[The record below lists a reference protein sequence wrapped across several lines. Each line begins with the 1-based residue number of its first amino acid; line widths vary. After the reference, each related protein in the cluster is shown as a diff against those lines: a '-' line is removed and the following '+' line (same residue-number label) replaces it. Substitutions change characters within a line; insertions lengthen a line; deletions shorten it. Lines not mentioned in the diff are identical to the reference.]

1 MIYLSGLNAVSTLGT
16 TQTQVLAT
24 LSHQGPS
31 KLVTESGFL
40 PDNAV
45 ATLGHVPL
53 PNVKG
58 ELRNLTL
65 IKRCL
70 DNMAQVL
77 ETVKKEVSPDRIGI
91 VIGTSTSALTDVEL
105 EGQITETG
113 TMKFDPRVYEIG
125 IISEYVRKLIG
136 GRGPSYTVA
145 TACSS
150 SARAILSARN
160 LILSGLCDAVI
171 AGGTD
176 SLSQVTVSGFHAL
189 GALDPKPARPFASD
203 RAGINIG
210 EGAGLCVVANRPLA
224 PQAIKL
230 LGGGASTDAYHV
242 SAPDPTASGAL
253 LAVQA
258 ALQDAG
264 LEPKDIGYI
273 NMHGTGTNLN
283 DAMEGTLVREIFGN
297 AVPVSSLKHLT
308 GHTLGAAGIVEVAAC
323 GLMLASHLPLPFHPY
338 HDKAIYAD
346 EFGDLDLVVTPNR
359 PLVKDIIMTNNF
371 AFGGNNTSLI
381 LGC

>member
-16 TQTQVLAT
+16 TQTEVLAT

-40 PDNAV
+40 PDKAV

-70 DNMAQVL
+70 DNMSQVI
-77 ETVKKEVSPDRIGI
+77 ETVKKEVSPERIGI

-105 EGQITETG
+105 ESQITETG

-125 IISEYVRKLIG
+125 IISEYVRNLIG

-176 SLSQVTVSGFHAL
+176 SLSKVTVSGFHAL

-258 ALQDAG
+258 AL
-264 LEPKDIGYI
+264 
-273 NMHGTGTNLN
+273 
-283 DAMEGTLVREIFGN
+283 
-297 AVPVSSLKHLT
+297 
-308 GHTLGAAGIVEVAAC
+308 
-323 GLMLASHLPLPFHPY
+323 
-338 HDKAIYAD
+338 
-346 EFGDLDLVVTPNR
+346 
-359 PLVKDIIMTNNF
+359 
-371 AFGGNNTSLI
+371 
-381 LGC
+381 